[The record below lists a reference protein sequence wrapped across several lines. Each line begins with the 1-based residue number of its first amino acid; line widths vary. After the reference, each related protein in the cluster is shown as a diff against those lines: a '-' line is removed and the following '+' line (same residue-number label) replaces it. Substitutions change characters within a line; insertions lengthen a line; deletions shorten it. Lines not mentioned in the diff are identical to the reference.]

1 MSAGRKPGPRRRLT
15 TADLVALVALRDG
28 PAHGH
33 AIWTFLSDRGVQDW
47 ASVSRAQV
55 YYSLGKLAEQG
66 LIQTT
71 DTAANTP
78 GERTTWRITP
88 AGRRAL
94 KAELSMPHW
103 PDLRTVPPFM
113 TWVALSELAR
123 PAARR
128 EILDRRR
135 TLLESELSRERETL
149 SEIQQLSQDME
160 GVKVAVLM
168 VGHVIDQL
176 ELELELLDGLQD
188 LFQT

>member
-1 MSAGRKPGPRRRLT
+1 
-15 TADLVALVALRDG
+15 
-28 PAHGH
+28 
-33 AIWTFLSDRGVQDW
+33 
-47 ASVSRAQV
+47 
-55 YYSLGKLAEQG
+55 
-66 LIQTT
+66 
-71 DTAANTP
+71 
-78 GERTTWRITP
+78 
-88 AGRRAL
+88 
-94 KAELSMPHW
+94 MPHW